1 MVEADEGGDIL
12 DSKAGTLYDVG
23 EVTIFDSGWDVGG
36 GEYLYRGGGGT
47 AHTVDTVAVSDFRGK
62 LNAESN
68 DSSSSLF
75 ECACSV
81 PYDEIG
87 DDGREGENECCNKST
102 VGLCIWV
109 PNIDNML
116 STCKDD
122 IARGLITVGPV
133 APPCVEDF
141 GSDMESSGEED

>member
-1 MVEADEGGDIL
+1 M
-12 DSKAGTLYDVG
+12 
-23 EVTIFDSGWDVGG
+23 FDNGCDTGG

-47 AHTVDTVAVSDFRGK
+47 AHTVAVSDFLGR

-87 DDGREGENECCNKST
+87 EDGREGENECCNKST
-102 VGLCIWV
+102 VGLCICV
-109 PNIDNML
+109 PNIDNKL
-116 STCKDD
+116 SICKDD
-122 IARGLITVGPV
+122 IARGVITVGPV
-133 APPCVEDF
+133 APPRGEDL
-141 GSDMESSGEED
+141 GSDMESSGEVD